1 MGIRMNNKKD
11 DKGNKIG
18 GGLLGIE
25 TILRDLLG
33 AQKTKRINE
42 TIVEE

>member
-11 DKGNKIG
+11 DKGNQIG
-18 GGLLGIE
+18 GGLVGIE

-33 AQKTKRINE
+33 AKRMKGIDE

>member
-18 GGLLGIE
+18 GGLVGME

-33 AQKTKRINE
+33 AQKTNGIDE
-42 TIVEE
+42 TVVEE

>member
-11 DKGNKIG
+11 DKGKKIG

-33 AQKTKRINE
+33 AKRMKAINE
-42 TIVEE
+42 TVVEE